1 MWVCLLAMFALGQR
15 TAAQALDASISN
27 AAIQAGVSQ
36 AYGGGIVWLS
46 TSGGTNLVNNHDR
59 GRQIQQSYYA
69 GNSITASNQSS
80 SWSPWPW
87 NPIMVGDYA
96 GHASPVLVL
105 ANHAGQIY
113 VKTQPLLWD
122 RNNQLSQSY
131 MEQWISLHP
140 TLPNVVV
147 VDNRFTCFRDP
158 NDPWG
163 GPVLRDQEL
172 PAVYFVSAL
181 NTIKA
186 YTNNLPWADE
196 PLVTIPNTPA
206 SGSFPWVRY
215 TPTEEWTACISTTGF
230 GAGVYTPVATN
241 FLAGKYGAG
250 STWNTFDSS
259 TMYIAPLG
267 RYAFDTNSVFCYR
280 YYLIVGDLST
290 IRSNVYTLHAVPGTP
305 PLPPTGLTASSGNR
319 QISLT
324 WNPSPDTTAYNIYYS
339 TTTGGPYALV
349 ASVTTTDYTH
359 TGLANGMKYY
369 YTVSA
374 SNSVGEGA
382 IAPEVSATP
391 TNIVI
396 IPVPNF
402 GFETPAIATYQYAP
416 IAGASWTLT
425 GGSGISRNGS
435 AFTSKNPPAPEGAQV
450 GLLQGTG
457 GTISQLLT
465 GFPVAARCTV
475 TFAAAQRVT
484 PINGGQTWDVTIN
497 GTVIGSFAPPP
508 AATNYVDYTVTFTA
522 TAGSNTLAFVGT
534 NLNGGDNTV
543 FLDDVRVHC
552 VPPPVLDTDEDGL
565 PDEWETANGLDPN
578 DPNDADWDGDGDG
591 FTSQQE
597 YWAGTH
603 PMHSAS
609 ALRVTALLISNGNFH
624 VCFTSAVGRFY
635 DVEHNLNLTATNGWS
650 AFTNNVPGTGAPVEV
665 VDPGVGALP
674 GCFYRIRLVPQ
685 SP

>member
-1 MWVCLLAMFALGQR
+1 
-15 TAAQALDASISN
+15 
-27 AAIQAGVSQ
+27 
-36 AYGGGIVWLS
+36 
-46 TSGGTNLVNNHDR
+46 
-59 GRQIQQSYYA
+59 
-69 GNSITASNQSS
+69 
-80 SWSPWPW
+80 
-87 NPIMVGDYA
+87 
-96 GHASPVLVL
+96 
-105 ANHAGQIY
+105 
-113 VKTQPLLWD
+113 
-122 RNNQLSQSY
+122 
-131 MEQWISLHP
+131 
-140 TLPNVVV
+140 
-147 VDNRFTCFRDP
+147 
-158 NDPWG
+158 
-163 GPVLRDQEL
+163 
-172 PAVYFVSAL
+172 
-181 NTIKA
+181 
-186 YTNNLPWADE
+186 
-196 PLVTIPNTPA
+196 
-206 SGSFPWVRY
+206 
-215 TPTEEWTACISTTGF
+215 
-230 GAGVYTPVATN
+230 
-241 FLAGKYGAG
+241 
-250 STWNTFDSS
+250 
-259 TMYIAPLG
+259 MYIAPLG